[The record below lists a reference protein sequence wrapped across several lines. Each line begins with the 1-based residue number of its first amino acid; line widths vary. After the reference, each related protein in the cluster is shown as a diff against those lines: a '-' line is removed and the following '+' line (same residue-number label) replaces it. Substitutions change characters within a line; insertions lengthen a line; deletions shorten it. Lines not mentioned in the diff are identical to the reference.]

1 MKNAGSGRKYA
12 LILVAVIWLM
22 GISTQAQ
29 ETNLL
34 VNGGFEAGFTSLAGT
49 QPRSVATG
57 WTPWNAPRAANM
69 ASYQNTSPK
78 YLAAST
84 ANASGVVPRVRSGN
98 DAQIYYAFY
107 ETFDGG
113 IYQQISGITPG
124 TELRFS
130 VYAYVWSTTFDD
142 PNVSEEP
149 GSVAF
154 RVGVDPTG
162 GTDALSS
169 NVVYSTPTVAY
180 DAYRQSSVIV
190 RASGSTVTVFIRAS
204 IGEPVQYTYIYL
216 DDALLSP
223 TTVAVA
229 STSTPTRVPPTN
241 TTQPSATPVQPLATS
256 TALAQPS
263 ATTAPAQP
271 TAVPTNTPVPQ
282 DPTPTPEGG
291 LLATATPFGLDAT
304 ATAFAGGASTPI
316 PGGSTTVPGGD
327 SGGSTL
333 RNFPGSIIHVVR
345 RGDTVADIANLYGS
359 DAAAIITANGLN
371 SNAFIQVDQRLVV
384 PVRLVVPPT
393 PVGQPTFVPV
403 APVPTLPPL
412 PTPVPGGGTGGP
424 VTAPPSGTITYTV
437 ARGDTLLSIANRNS
451 TTVGALVQLNGIT
464 NPNLI
469 FVGQRLLVPG
479 GPAPLPQPVA
489 PTTPPTEP
497 PVQTTYI
504 VKPGDSLY
512 RISLQFGVSIQNI
525 ARANNI
531 ANFNRIFV
539 GQVLVIPR

>member
-12 LILVAVIWLM
+12 LILVAVLWLM

-57 WTPWNAPRAANM
+57 WTPWNAPRTASM

-78 YLAAST
+78 YFAASA
-84 ANASGVVPRVRSGN
+84 ANANGVVPRVRSGS

-113 IYQQISGITPG
+113 IYQQITGITPG

-154 RVGVDPTG
+154 RVGIDPTG

-190 RASGSTVTVFIRAS
+190 RATGSTVTVFIRAS

-223 TTVAVA
+223 TTVAVV

-241 TTQPSATPVQPLATS
+241 TPQPSATPVQPTATTSAPVGATATS
-256 TALAQPS
+256 
-263 ATTAPAQP
+263 APVQP
-271 TAVPTNTPVPQ
+271 TALPTNTPAPQ
-282 DPTPTPEGG
+282 DPTPTAEGG
-291 LLATATPFGLDAT
+291 LLAT
-304 ATAFAGGASTPI
+304 ATAFAGGAATPI
-316 PGGSTTVPGGD
+316 PGSSTTVPGGG
-327 SGGSTL
+327 SGGTDI

-359 DAAAIITANGLN
+359 DAGAIITANGLN
-371 SNAFIQVDQRLVV
+371 SNAFIQVDQRLIV

-393 PVGQPTFVPV
+393 PVGQPTF
-403 APVPTLPPL
+403 APVVPAPTLPPL

-424 VTAPPSGTITYTV
+424 ITAPPSGTVTYTV
-437 ARGDTLLSIANRNS
+437 ARGDTLLTIANRNN

-469 FVGQRLLVPG
+469 FVGQRLLVPS
-479 GPAPLPQPVA
+479 AAVPLPEPIV
-489 PTTPPTEP
+489 PTTPPTQP

-512 RISLQFGVSIQNI
+512 RISLQFGVSIQDI